1 MPDRWW
7 TGWLI
12 ALAAAVLL
20 SIAAARA
27 ETFPGDV
34 AATKLVQSL
43 SPGDAWAAAL
53 TMTARTPWNLA
64 LLAITAA
71 AAWGL
76 AGWRAALLVAV
87 SYAVIALA
95 GPWLQSAIG
104 RPRPSPALVRVAGPT
119 SGYSFPSIFALSYG
133 STIGFLLLLAWRRRQ
148 TALVL
153 LFGLMLLVGGAAR
166 VALGAHWPS
175 DMLVSY
181 LIALVWAA
189 LLARFA

>member
-7 TGWLI
+7 IGWLI

-20 SIAAARA
+20 SLAAARS

-34 AATKLVQSL
+34 AAMKLVQSL
-43 SPGDAWAAAL
+43 SPGDAWAVAL
-53 TMTARTPWNLA
+53 TTTAKTPWNLA
-64 LLAITAA
+64 LVAITAT
-71 AAWGL
+71 AAWAL
-76 AGWRAALLVAV
+76 AGRRAALLAVV
-87 SYAVIALA
+87 SYAVLALA
-95 GPWLQSAIG
+95 GPWLQSAVG
-104 RPRPSPALVRVAGPT
+104 RPRPSPALVRVAGPS

-133 STIGFLLLLAWRRRQ
+133 STIGYLALLAARRRL

-153 LFGLMLLVGGAAR
+153 LFGLILLVGGAAR

-175 DMLVSY
+175 DVLVSY

-189 LLARFA
+189 LPARFA